1 MAFLLFLDESGH
13 DLKDSPYEVLAG
25 VAVED
30 RELWN
35 LICAVQQ
42 SEENHFGRR
51 YADQERELKGKKLLK
66 RKVFRQAA
74 QEPPVPAVR
83 RRELARECLEQ
94 GASATREQI
103 TALAQAKIAFV
114 KDALDICDRFRCRVF
129 ASVIDRDAPRGGSN
143 NILRKDYA
151 YLFERYFYYL
161 EDRDQLGV
169 VVFDELERT
178 QSHLLI
184 DQMARYFSREGR
196 GEVRAG
202 RVIPEP
208 FFVHSHLTTGVQLA
222 DLVAYTIAWN
232 VRVGQMNRPARNELD
247 PLGSIVLRLRYR
259 AIRELEGNPNFVVWS
274 IAVIDDLRA
283 RAERLAMPVGAEAT
297 VAPSVS
303 NP

>member
-1 MAFLLFLDESGH
+1 MAYLLFLDESGH
-13 DLKDSPYEVLAG
+13 DLRDSPYEVLAG

-42 SEENHFGRR
+42 SEETHFGQR
-51 YADQERELKGKKLLK
+51 YAQAEREMKAKRLLK
-66 RKVFRQAA
+66 RKVYRHAA
-74 QEPPVPAVR
+74 QADPIPVAD
-83 RRELARECLEQ
+83 RRELARLCLQ
-94 GASATREQI
+94 HGGAATREQI

-114 KDALDICDRFRCRVF
+114 EDVLGICDRFRCRVF
-129 ASVIDRDAPRGGSN
+129 ASAVDREAPRSGSD
-143 NILRKDYA
+143 ILRKDYA
-151 YLFERYFYYL
+151 YLFERYFYFL
-161 EDRDQLGV
+161 EDQEQVGV

-178 QSHLLI
+178 QSHLLV
-184 DQMARYFSREGR
+184 DQMARYFSRQGR

-232 VRVGQMNRPARNELD
+232 VRVGRMSRPTRPEMD
-247 PLGSIVLRLRYR
+247 PLGQIVARLRYR
-259 AIRELEGNPNFVVWS
+259 AVREVNENPDFAIWS

-283 RAERLAMPVGAEAT
+283 RVEHGPHTPVSPGT
-297 VAPSVS
+297 
-303 NP
+303 

>member
-1 MAFLLFLDESGH
+1 MAYLLFLDESGH

-42 SEENHFGRR
+42 SEETHFGQR
-51 YADQERELKGKKLLK
+51 YAEAERELKAKRLLK
-66 RKVFRQAA
+66 RKVYRHAA
-74 QEPPVPAVR
+74 QADPVPVAE
-83 RRELARECLEQ
+83 RRELARLCLQ
-94 GASATREQI
+94 HGDIATRQQI

-114 KDALDICDRFRCRVF
+114 EDVLGICDRFRCRVF
-129 ASVIDRDAPRGGSN
+129 ASAVDRDAPRSGSD
-143 NILRKDYA
+143 ILRKDYA
-151 YLFERYFYYL
+151 YIFERYFYFL
-161 EDRDQLGV
+161 EDEEQIGV

-178 QSHLLI
+178 QSHLLV
-184 DQMARYFSREGR
+184 DQMARYFSRQGR

-222 DLVAYTIAWN
+222 DLVAYIIAWN
-232 VRVGQMNRPARNELD
+232 VRVGKMSRPARAELE
-247 PLGSIVLRLRYR
+247 PLGQIVSRLRYR
-259 AIRELEGNPNFVVWS
+259 AVREVNENPDFAIWS

-283 RAERLAMPVGAEAT
+283 RAEHDTDTPGSS
-297 VAPSVS
+297 PST
-303 NP
+303 